1 VKLKRKINLTKG
13 QKNQNNEDQIRK
25 KNDIINW
32 NWMMKLKTS
41 QNFIKWSR
49 TKIKN
54 KKIRT
59 KLKKIAYHKL
69 RLNDK
74 IENQLKLYKKT
85 NNKN

>member
-1 VKLKRKINLTKG
+1 
-13 QKNQNNEDQIRK
+13 
-25 KNDIINW
+25 
-32 NWMMKLKTS
+32 MMKLKTS

-74 IENQLKLYKKT
+74 IENQLKFYKRT